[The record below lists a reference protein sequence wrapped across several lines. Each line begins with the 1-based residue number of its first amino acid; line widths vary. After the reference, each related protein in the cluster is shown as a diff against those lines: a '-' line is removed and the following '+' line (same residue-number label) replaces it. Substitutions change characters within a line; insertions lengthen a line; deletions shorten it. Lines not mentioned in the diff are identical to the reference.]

1 MRRSGRIR
9 HGWVNWLAAVA
20 ILLQS
25 VVPIVHRPTDA
36 TPTGW
41 GPALASF
48 CQASG
53 NTAPLSPDDGKAP
66 LHKMQPC
73 GVCQTLQLLGA
84 GFVPAAAPVLLQPTA
99 ITGGY
104 ANAPAG
110 LCGSFQTA
118 SAQARAPPLTI

>member
-1 MRRSGRIR
+1 MGRSWAIR

-25 VVPIVHRPTDA
+25 VVPLVHRPADSA
-36 TPTGW
+36 PTGW

-48 CQASG
+48 CQAPGS
-53 NTAPLSPDDGKAP
+53 TAPLSPDDGKAP

-73 GVCQTLQLLGA
+73 SVCQTLQLLGT
-84 GFVPAAAPVLLQPTA
+84 GFVPASAPVLLQPVAVAGDYAHQPTA
-99 ITGGY
+99 
-104 ANAPAG
+104 PS
-110 LCGSFQTA
+110 GSYQTA